1 MQATADRLKGKT
13 VYASD
18 GEKLGTI
25 DDVLVDRGGQ
35 PRYVQ
40 IKSGWFGTKR
50 HSLPIEGLQETD
62 GDDLTTRYTSEQLR
76 SAPVHDDDL
85 DYDREREIGA
95 HYGHSVDDWRDE
107 DAFEE
112 EDLTRGP
119 TPETRHPHGGADLP
133 RDITEGP
140 TPETRRADRM
150 AEEGRGAAAGQP
162 DIDRGTRMGE
172 SRMADDD
179 ITRERESTWSGTDT
193 GPIGSES
200 GAMGSGSDTSVGT
213 AGTGTIGSSGPGR
226 RIRLRRWDADRD
238 RI

>member
-1 MQATADRLKGKT
+1 MQATADRLRGRT

-18 GEKLGTI
+18 GEKLGRI
-25 DDVLVDRGGQ
+25 DDVLVDRGGR

-50 HSLPIEGLQETD
+50 HSIPIEGLEDTD

-95 HYGHSVDDWRDE
+95 HYGHSIDDWRDE
-107 DAFEE
+107 DAFAE

-119 TPETRHPHGGADLP
+119 TPETRHPHGGRDLP

-150 AEEGRGAAAGQP
+150 AEAGAGLGTEQAATTG
-162 DIDRGTRMGE
+162 G
-172 SRMADDD
+172 SR
-179 ITRERESTWSGTDT
+179 RVR
-193 GPIGSES
+193 
-200 GAMGSGSDTSVGT
+200 V
-213 AGTGTIGSSGPGR
+213 
-226 RIRLRRWDADRD
+226 RRWDPDRD
-238 RI
+238 RM